1 MGMTLSLWARTP
13 FLVRMMEFIFRM
25 PGNPNLRDGETKYP
39 YKKAASGLIDEDL
52 AYRKKQMFTVPM
64 GEWLRYTLAPFTEAM
79 LLDARTVERGL
90 FRPEVV
96 RQMLQA
102 HQAGSAN
109 FTREIRALIAA
120 ELWARIF
127 LDQDVLDYRPI
138 DFTALD
144 LINFSM

>member
-1 MGMTLSLWARTP
+1 MGMTLSLWARSP

-39 YKKAASGLIDEDL
+39 YKKAASGLIGEDL

-64 GEWLRYTLAPFTEAM
+64 GEWLRYTLVPFTEAM

-96 RQMLQA
+96 RRRLDE
-102 HQAGSAN
+102 HQSGHAN
-109 FTREIRALIAA
+109 HTREIRALIAV
-120 ELWARIF
+120 ELWARTF
-127 LDQDVLDYRPI
+127 LDRDSH
-138 DFTALD
+138 TAPGYAELG
-144 LINFSM
+144 LMPALV